1 MDNKKNKYLLSPLE
15 LYKVFMFATFT
26 NIGVELII
34 TQNIIKKIKIE
45 GFGFIKCFK
54 SIS

>member
-1 MDNKKNKYLLSPLE
+1 
-15 LYKVFMFATFT
+15 MFSAFT

-34 TQNIIKKIKIE
+34 TQNIKKKIKID

-54 SIS
+54 SISYLRKKF